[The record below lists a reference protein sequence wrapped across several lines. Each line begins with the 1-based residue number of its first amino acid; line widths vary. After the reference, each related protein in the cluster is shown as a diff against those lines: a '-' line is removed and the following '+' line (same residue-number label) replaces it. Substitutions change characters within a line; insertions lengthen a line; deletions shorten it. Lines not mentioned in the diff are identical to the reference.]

1 MMNSL
6 NSIATQIAP
15 LKSTA
20 SSGNQQVEQAE
31 ELREVYR
38 EFVGKTFFGQMLKS
52 MRSSVGKPAYFHG
65 GRAEEV
71 FRGQLD
77 QHLAD
82 HMTEASA
89 SKLADPMF
97 AQQFPEQ
104 ARVLDRAELPAP
116 LEHLS
121 QLRRF

>member
-1 MMNSL
+1 MNALNSL
-6 NSIATQIAP
+6 SSQIAP
-15 LKSTA
+15 LKPAATLGS
-20 SSGNQQVEQAE
+20 QQLEQAE
-31 ELREVYR
+31 ELRETYR
-38 EFVGKTFFGQMLKS
+38 QFVGKTFFGQLLKS
-52 MRSSVGKPAYFHG
+52 MRSSVGEPAYFHG

-82 HMTEASA
+82 HMTDASA

-104 ARVLDRAELPAP
+104 ARVLNRAELPTP

>member
-1 MMNSL
+1 MNSL
-6 NSIATQIAP
+6 SSVTSNIAP
-15 LKSTA
+15 LKPSTTTA
-20 SSGNQQVEQAE
+20 SERVAQAE

-38 EFVGKTFFGQMLKS
+38 QFVGKTFFGQLLKS

-97 AQQFPEQ
+97 AQQFPEP
-104 ARVLDRAELPAP
+104 AKVLAEAELPAP